1 MTEHKVENSIRT
13 IDIVVPCYN
22 EQACIALLYAELEKC
37 LSELRDRG
45 VFWRV
50 IYVDDGSKDG
60 TLSKIKELIQ
70 EKGSDSVKYISFSR
84 NFGKEAAIYAGLSY
98 AKADYIVLMDA
109 DLQHPPSLI
118 PQMLSKIEEG
128 YDCCGA
134 RRVSRKGEPKIRSFF
149 SRLFYRAM
157 KALTGLEMTQGGS
170 DYRMMTKQVAETIV
184 SMKERER
191 FTKGIFSWVGFSTYW
206 IEYQNVERAAGRTKW
221 SFSGLLRYA
230 VSGFFAFATTPL
242 RAAVWLG
249 FMIDIITA
257 IYAIDFFI
265 SNIRRDGPRTGY
277 ATIVMLLMFFGGTII
292 LLLGVIGEYLAR
304 IYMESKDRPIFV
316 AKESNIGKGT
326 GGEKED

>member
-1 MTEHKVENSIRT
+1 MYEMKT

-22 EQACIALLYAELEKC
+22 EQLCIALLYAELEKS
-37 LSELRDRG
+37 LSSLSDGG

-50 IYVDDGSKDG
+50 IYVDDGSKDD
-60 TLSKIKELIQ
+60 TLSKIKELIL
-70 EKGSDSVKYISFSR
+70 EKGSDTVKYISFSR

-98 AKADYIVLMDA
+98 ATADYIVLMDA

-149 SRLFYRAM
+149 STLFYRAM
-157 KALTGLEMTQGGS
+157 KVLTGLEMTQGGS

-265 SNIRRDGPRTGY
+265 SNIRSDGPRTGY

-316 AKESNIGKGT
+316 AKDDNMERSGND
-326 GGEKED
+326 EKKD